1 LRNEDGLIA
10 LIQQV
15 SAAAGRQA
23 AVLVGGDCQVLLDAL
38 AALQEQGD
46 EAGEQEKLHQAGG
59 TGCPRSDRPPRQ
71 QRTASA
77 GLPPGEHRR

>member
-1 LRNEDGLIA
+1 L
-10 LIQQV
+10 
-15 SAAAGRQA
+15 AAARA
-23 AVLVGGDCQVLLDAL
+23 ARRVVTLPFWSVLVGGDCLVLLGVL

-46 EAGEQEKLHQAGG
+46 KAGEQEKLHLAGG
-59 TGCPRSDRPPRQ
+59 TGCPRSDRPPRR